1 MIDSRAMTLR
11 QLRYFRAL
19 AEHRNFG
26 RAAEAMSV
34 SQPALS
40 VQIRELETALGGRV
54 VERRARDIALTPF
67 GRRALHH
74 AGRVLDEMQALSEAA
89 RWHDGLSGE
98 LALGIIPTIAPYI
111 LPGALAALRA
121 RDIAL
126 DVRVREA
133 RTDDLA
139 DDLRAG
145 RIDAALMALPLPG
158 DDLEAEELFEDRF
171 LLAGSAARLAALD
184 TVGAAPDPTAL
195 GATPLLLLEDG
206 HCLTDQALEVCGRGR
221 GHAQI
226 DTGASSLG
234 TLSRLVAAG
243 FGLTLMPEI
252 AALAEMRAAPG
263 LMLRRFRP
271 PEPARRVALVR
282 RQGAGEAQWFDD
294 LAEVLRAAG
303 ETLLGTARADGA
315 RAAEHQITR

>member
-1 MIDSRAMTLR
+1 MSITLR

-19 AEHRNFG
+19 AEQRNFG
-26 RAAEAMSV
+26 RAAAAMNV

-40 VQIRELETALGGRV
+40 VQIRDLEAALGAPV
-54 VERRARDIALTPF
+54 VERRTRDVALTPF
-67 GRRALHH
+67 GRRVLHH
-74 AGRVLDEMQALSEAA
+74 AGRVLDEMQALAEAA
-89 RWHDGLSGE
+89 RWHDGLAGE

-111 LPGALAALRA
+111 LPGALAALRS

-133 RTDDLA
+133 RTEDLA
-139 DDLRAG
+139 AELRAG

-158 DDLEAEELFEDRF
+158 DDLEAAELFEDRF
-171 LLAGSAARLAALD
+171 LLAGSAARLAALGEA
-184 TVGAAPDPTAL
+184 VPDPTAL
-195 GATPLLLLEDG
+195 GANPLLLLEDG

-234 TLSRLVAAG
+234 TLARLVAAG
-243 FGLTLMPEI
+243 FGLTLIPEI
-252 AALAEMRAAPG
+252 AAETEARAAPG
-263 LMLRRFRP
+263 MVLRRFAP

-282 RQGAGEAQWFDD
+282 RRGAGDADWFDD
-294 LAEVLRAAG
+294 LAGVLRGVGAEVLA
-303 ETLLGTARADGA
+303 TAQGAGA
-315 RAAEHQITR
+315 RARG

>member
-1 MIDSRAMTLR
+1 MSITLR

-19 AEHRNFG
+19 AEKRNFG
-26 RAAEAMSV
+26 RAAAEMNV

-40 VQIRELETALGGRV
+40 VQIRDLEAALGATV
-54 VERRARDIALTPF
+54 VERRSRDVALTPF
-67 GRRALHH
+67 GRRVLHH

-111 LPGALAALRA
+111 LPGALAALRS

-133 RTDDLA
+133 RTEELA
-139 DDLRAG
+139 ADLRAG

-158 DDLEAEELFEDRF
+158 DDLEAAPLFEDRF
-171 LLAGSAARLAALD
+171 LLAGSAARLAAL
-184 TVGAAPDPTAL
+184 TGSGAVLDPAAL
-195 GATPLLLLEDG
+195 GANPLLLLEDG

-252 AALAEMRAAPG
+252 AAPTEARAAPG
-263 LMLRRFRP
+263 LVLRRFDT

-282 RQGAGEAQWFDD
+282 RRGAGEARWFDD
-294 LAEVLRAAG
+294 LAHVLRDAG
-303 ETLLGTARADGA
+303 ETLLATARADTGA
-315 RAAEHQITR
+315 GR